1 MTSSGIA
8 PRWAAFHTDSSH
20 PSLSS
25 RSFLSHKP
33 LDWAKGWIGH
43 PSSTALPAP
52 RVQQQKRHWECS
64 PPACPALCFH
74 VPRVGHASLHLSPTP
89 HHHTVFV
96 FFPSERH
103 GAVRWQ
109 QRRGRARAYRASS
122 ELPGQLQAE
131 LCSILL
137 PPSPLGSA
145 VTATASE
152 HQQFE
157 AGIYRGD
164 FSCTSG
170 QAGGRGSRWDVG
182 QPPRPVLPKK
192 LASHLQ
198 NTAKSC

>member
-1 MTSSGIA
+1 MESHHAGLPFTQTHPT
-8 PRWAAFHTDSSH
+8 PRFLPGLFFHTNRWIGLRVGLGTPAARHCQH
-20 PSLSS
+20 PGCSS
-25 RSFLSHKP
+25 RNGTGSAAL
-33 LDWAKGWIGH
+33 
-43 PSSTALPAP
+43 LPAQP
-52 RVQQQKRHWECS
+52 FAFTYHGWVMLLFTFLPLLITIQC
-64 PPACPALCFH
+64 LF
-74 VPRVGHASLHLSPTP
+74 
-89 HHHTVFV
+89 

-109 QRRGRARAYRASS
+109 QRRARAYRASS